1 MSTIRRNIIYNTIL
15 TGAHYVFPL
24 IVYPYVSRVLG
35 VSNIGLVGFIDSIA
49 TWFIL
54 FSMMGIS
61 TVGVREIARCGDDSL
76 RRKQVFV
83 SLLSLH
89 ALVTAVAVA
98 AMVVVTIG
106 IPKLHAQAPMMW
118 VGVSKLVFNLFLIE
132 WFYRGIEDFRYITY
146 RSLLIRGSY
155 VVAVFLFVNDRAD
168 TLTYYILT
176 MLVVVATAIANIW
189 SVGSFLS
196 RRKVKVRIFRFIRP
210 FLFLGAYELL
220 MAAYT
225 TLNTTFLGFVST
237 DAEVGYF
244 ATASKLMSILTGVYI
259 SFSSVLLPRMSS
271 LVAEGDMTRF
281 KKYFRRASLIVAGF
295 SLPVIIIIEIFAPEV
310 IMLLSGPG
318 YGGAVTPVR
327 IMMPFLLVMG
337 LEQLISVQT
346 LMPLG
351 LEKSI
356 LWIVVAAAVTA
367 VVLAMA
373 LVPAL
378 GAIGSAC
385 VWAAAETVAFIGA
398 VITIKS
404 ARGAF
409 LSR

>member
-15 TGAHYVFPL
+15 TGAHYAFPL

-61 TVGVREIARCGDDSL
+61 TVGIREVARCGDNRL
-76 RRKQVFV
+76 RRKQVFL

-89 ALVTAVAVA
+89 AVITAIAVTAMIIVTFAVDR
-98 AMVVVTIG
+98 
-106 IPKLHAQAPMMW
+106 LRDQAPMMW
-118 VGVSKLVFNLFLIE
+118 IGVSKLVFNLFLIE

-168 TLTYYILT
+168 TLTYYALT
-176 MLVVVATAIANIW
+176 MLVVAATAIANIW
-189 SVGSFLS
+189 SVRPYLS
-196 RRKVKVRIFRFIRP
+196 RERVRIRLFQFIKP
-210 FLFLGAYELL
+210 FLFLGAYELM

-225 TLNTTFLGFVST
+225 TLNTTYLGFVST
-237 DAEVGYF
+237 DAEVGYY
-244 ATASKLMSILTGVYI
+244 ATASKLMTILMGVYI
-259 SFSSVLLPRMSS
+259 SFSGVLMPRMSS
-271 LVAEGDMTRF
+271 LVAEGDIIRFRKYF
-281 KKYFRRASLIVAGF
+281 KKACMIVVAF
-295 SLPVIIIIEIFAPEV
+295 SVPVIAIVEIFAPEV

-318 YGGAVTPVR
+318 YGGAVLPLR
-327 IMMPFLLVMG
+327 IMIPFLLIMG
-337 LEQLISVQT
+337 LEQLLTLHT

-351 LEKSI
+351 REKQI
-356 LWIVVAAAVTA
+356 LVIVAAAAATA
-367 VVLAMA
+367 VGAALL
-373 LVPAL
+373 LVPSL

-385 VWAAAETVAFIGA
+385 VWAAAESVVFIGSA
-398 VITIKS
+398 ITLAIK
-404 ARGAF
+404 R
-409 LSR
+409 LKPTT